1 LKNPSAD
8 HSIVEQID
16 RSRASIVGLLASA
29 VRTES
34 SNPPGDTRRVAD
46 LLSAHL
52 RERSLD
58 FQILADE
65 PRKPN
70 IIARI
75 GTGSPEVLF
84 TSHMDTVPPG
94 DRRAWRRDPFSGEIV
109 SARMYGRG
117 SADAKASLIGM
128 IAAIEALTMVL
139 PLAGTL
145 SFAAVSDEEVGG
157 VKGTEFLVDRG
168 LLRPNHVVVGEITHN
183 RLAVAEKGVVW
194 LRITTHGRAAHASTP
209 WEGSNAISHMIRV
222 LAAIEQHIGNRL
234 KGMSHPLVPPPSLSM
249 GTIRGGI
256 ATNVVADWCEAT
268 IDRRTLPGESIPEA
282 VAEIE
287 RVLAGLEKDDP
298 TLQSDVEVVQSG
310 PPIETPMDAH
320 IVRLAQVVA
329 RELQIPSDVVGYPQ
343 ASDGRFFAERGVPT
357 IIFGPGS
364 PEVAH
369 TPDEYV
375 DLDDVIT
382 AAKFYALLG
391 KRMLTADGNAGTRER
406 GNATRQTGAG
416 R

>member
-1 LKNPSAD
+1 MPARDKAILD
-8 HSIVEQID
+8 QID
-16 RSRASIVGLLASA
+16 RSRAAIVGLLASA
-29 VRTES
+29 VRMES

-46 LLSAHL
+46 LIAARL
-52 RERSLD
+52 RESSLD

-75 GTGSPEVLF
+75 GTGTPEVLF
-84 TSHMDTVPPG
+84 TSHMDTVPAG

-109 SARMYGRG
+109 STRMYGRG
-117 SADAKASLIGM
+117 AADAKASLIAM
-128 IAAIEALTMVL
+128 IAAVEALTTVL
-139 PLAGTL
+139 PLQGTL
-145 SFAAVSDEEVGG
+145 SFTAVSDEEVGG

-168 LLRPNHVVVGEITHN
+168 ILRPDHVVVGEITHN

-194 LRITTHGRAAHASTP
+194 LRITTHGRAAHGSTP
-209 WEGSNAISHMIRV
+209 WEGSNAISHMVRV
-222 LAAIEQHIGNRL
+222 LTSIEQQVGDRL
-234 KGMSHPLVPPPSLSM
+234 RGLSHPLVPPPSLSI

-282 VAEIE
+282 VAEFE
-287 RVLAGLEKDDP
+287 RVLTRLEKEDP
-298 TLQSDVEVVQSG
+298 SLQAEIEVLQSG
-310 PPIETPMDAH
+310 PPVETSTDTRL
-320 IVRLAQVVA
+320 VRLAQDVA
-329 RELQIPSDVVGYPQ
+329 RELRISTDVVGYLQ

-369 TPDEYV
+369 TPDEFV
-375 DLDDVIT
+375 ELDDVIA

-391 KRMLTADGNAGTRER
+391 KRMLSENGSAEARKRANARP
-406 GNATRQTGAG
+406 QSV
-416 R
+416 

>member
-1 LKNPSAD
+1 
-8 HSIVEQID
+8 
-16 RSRASIVGLLASA
+16 
-29 VRTES
+29 
-34 SNPPGDTRRVAD
+34 
-46 LLSAHL
+46 
-52 RERSLD
+52 
-58 FQILADE
+58 
-65 PRKPN
+65 
-70 IIARI
+70 
-75 GTGSPEVLF
+75 
-84 TSHMDTVPPG
+84 M
-94 DRRAWRRDPFSGEIV
+94 

-128 IAAIEALTMVL
+128 IAAIEALTSVL

-145 SFAAVSDEEVGG
+145 GFAAVSDEEVGG

-168 LLRPNHVVVGEITHN
+168 LLRPDHVVVGEITHN

-194 LRITTHGRAAHASTP
+194 FRITTHGRAAHASTP

-222 LAAIEQHIGNRL
+222 LGAIEQQVGNRL
-234 KGMSHPLVPPPSLSM
+234 KGMSHPLVPPPSLSV

-268 IDRRTLPGESIPEA
+268 IDRRTLPDENIPEA

-287 RVLAGLEKDDP
+287 RVLEGLEHDDP
-298 TLQSDVEVVQSG
+298 TLQADVEVVQSG
-310 PPIETPMDAH
+310 PPIETPMDTH

-329 RELQIPSDVVGYPQ
+329 RELRIPADVVGYPQ

-375 DLDDVIT
+375 DLDDVII

-391 KRMLTADGNAGTRER
+391 KRMLSEDANAQARNR
-406 GNATRQTGAG
+406 ASATPKSG
-416 R
+416 